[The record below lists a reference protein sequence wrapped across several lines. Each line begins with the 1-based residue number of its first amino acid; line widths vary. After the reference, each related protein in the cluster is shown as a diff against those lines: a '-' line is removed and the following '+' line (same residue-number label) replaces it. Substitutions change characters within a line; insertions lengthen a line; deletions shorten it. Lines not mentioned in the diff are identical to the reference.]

1 MQDSTICRRPAFN
14 LFDSESSDAMW
25 GWESLDVEI
34 EIYCLSQKWGVCRT
48 AVLQILFAK
57 WLHPAKRSSHKSAP
71 VATLGQKSTMLAQA
85 SPGPPAMGPPAN
97 INSWVRGDLQM
108 YIFVSTCEL
117 KYVSINL
124 ETVFTYFNLLI
135 IRKINR
141 GVLSFISNMPIGLTH
156 YNWRQLVANKTCF
169 HFSKTILLL
178 QHKYY
183 VYPVLKT
190 GLQKS
195 YLLWPK
201 FCCRVLFSFRDRRPF
216 VMADKNKCEDVAIIF
231 PWVFILLETA
241 KKVTTQDK
249 YSTI

>member
-1 MQDSTICRRPAFN
+1 
-14 LFDSESSDAMW
+14 
-25 GWESLDVEI
+25 
-34 EIYCLSQKWGVCRT
+34 
-48 AVLQILFAK
+48 
-57 WLHPAKRSSHKSAP
+57 
-71 VATLGQKSTMLAQA
+71 MLAQA
-85 SPGPPAMGPPAN
+85 SPHQVHQQ
-97 INSWVRGDLQM
+97 WVHQPTFTAYWEEIYKLNLCDNLWSL
-108 YIFVSTCEL
+108 VCT
-117 KYVSINL
+117 SINL

-156 YNWRQLVANKTCF
+156 SNWRQLVANKTCF
-169 HFSKTILLL
+169 HFWKTILLL

-216 VMADKNKCEDVAIIF
+216 VIADKNKCENVAIIF

-241 KKVTTQDK
+241 KKVWSYNPRQILHNLGNLDTSFHHAFHLFHMMFCKCSLFLVFLRSKSIRKDLFVVET
-249 YSTI
+249 SE